1 MTDSEKYKEI
11 DDTKHNIE
19 QMGFTYSASSGDYIK
34 VQSVNFEA
42 YWNKNGLKV
51 TPIGTIPEIMTA
63 EQWENYSTDVDN
75 FGRAIFWVNQ
85 IKDFIL
91 N

>member
-1 MTDSEKYKEI
+1 MTDSQKFTAIET
-11 DDTKHNIE
+11 TKKDIIN
-19 QMGFTYSASSGDYIK
+19 MGFTYSASSGDYIK

-51 TPIGTIPEIMTA
+51 TPIGRIPEIMTA